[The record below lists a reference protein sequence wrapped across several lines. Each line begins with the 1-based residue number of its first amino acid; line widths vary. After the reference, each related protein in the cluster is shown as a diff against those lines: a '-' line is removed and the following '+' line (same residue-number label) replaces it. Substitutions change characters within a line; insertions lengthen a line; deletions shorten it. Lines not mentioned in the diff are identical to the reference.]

1 MLAVLWAG
9 SLWATAL
16 WFAPVLFHFL
26 PDRHAA
32 GLVAAEYFRIESYLS
47 IAVAGFAALLG
58 KRMHDWPLYMAA
70 LLLAVNELLLRQ
82 TMSASIATGA
92 ALGLSF
98 STWHGISGGVY
109 VLACCLALSWWWR
122 SPN

>member
-16 WFAPVLFHFL
+16 WFAPALFHFL

-32 GLVAAEYFRIESYLS
+32 GLVAGEYFRIESYLS

-58 KRMHDWPLYMAA
+58 KRMHCWPLYMAA
-70 LLLAVNELLLRQ
+70 LLLAGNEFLLRQ
-82 TMSASIATGA
+82 AVSASMA
-92 ALGLSF
+92 AGSAWGLSF
-98 STWHGISGGVY
+98 RAWHGASGGVY
-109 VLACCLALSWWWR
+109 VLACGLALYWWWR
-122 SPN
+122 SPD